1 MSVLNDLIRRYA
13 LRKLTGMF
21 EGFAEPALG
30 TQYRRNTQA
39 ISRWL
44 EQLQGSSPQQITH
57 TLFKQMKDARRRA
70 DVRRFNAQTVLLEL
84 LVESNRALDL
94 VTYSAGLCAASSRQE
109 GS

>member
-1 MSVLNDLIRRYA
+1 MNLLDDVIRSYA

-21 EGFAEPALG
+21 ERFGEPVGGA
-30 TQYRRNTQA
+30 QYRRNTQA

-57 TLFKQMKDARRRA
+57 ALFKQMKEARRRG
-70 DVRRFNAQTVLLEL
+70 DVRRLNAQTVLLEL
-84 LVESNRALDL
+84 MVDSNRALDL
-94 VTYSAGLCAASSRQE
+94 VTYSAFLCAASSRQE